1 MSKKVRVIDVA
12 DYILRR
18 GGTMSAMKL
27 QKLVYYSQV
36 WSLVWTEAPL
46 FSDEIEAW
54 ANGPVVRSL
63 YDKHRGY
70 FRIGRGFFRGEID
83 RLSGEQ
89 REVIDKVLEFYGSKD
104 PQWLSNLTHL
114 EAPWKDAREG
124 LQPGERGNNVI
135 TKEAILEYYSS
146 L

>member
-83 RLSGEQ
+83 RLSGDQ